1 MTLLPQ
7 SFITSSVT
15 FDFYFPWHFWV
26 RQNLFW
32 PSFSQCSWQLRA
44 GAPGV
49 SASCLFNYWRGLDS
63 RRLRLLQCLVPFEW
77 LWLFSS
83 IMDFFKLLLW
93 SSCCNLI
100 CSHSHDHAL
109 TTYLL
114 WIPHSSIFFFCMLP
128 GIIRTTSPSL
138 AYNKWRIN
146 PLPFLCLLMSE
157 PRDHFWSWVWVF
169 GSAVWS

>member
-1 MTLLPQ
+1 MTLVGAEKLPTLSLFLHCVKYVTLMTLLPQ

-49 SASCLFNYWRGLDS
+49 SASCLFDYWRGLDS

-114 WIPHSSIFFFCMLP
+114 WIPHSSIFFLYAS
-128 GIIRTTSPSL
+128 G
-138 AYNKWRIN
+138 NN
-146 PLPFLCLLMSE
+146 Q
-157 PRDHFWSWVWVF
+157 DHISILGLQQVKD
-169 GSAVWS
+169 